1 MLDCKHCS
9 TPMASGPTLSLYDGE
24 PFSDLSLY
32 QSIVGALQYHTLT
45 RSDIYFF
52 VNKVCQFMHAPTPTN
67 WRAMECIL

>member
-52 VNKVCQFMHAPTPTN
+52 VNKVC
-67 WRAMECIL
+67 